1 MAGAGQGAV
10 DEARAQTARAS
21 RTRTFERG
29 ARAGLIAR
37 GVVYVLI
44 GWLAVKVAVTGGGE
58 TADQEEVLKE
68 IAQQSLG
75 TVLLVL
81 VAVGLA
87 GYAIWRLT
95 RAALGHGP
103 EDSDSTFD
111 RIGALFSGI
120 GYALLCAVA
129 IGILVGSGS
138 SGSGPTG
145 GVLDWTGGVYLV
157 GIAGIATILEG
168 LEQGYRGISEKFAE
182 NAKVDEMS
190 STTRTWYGRIG
201 TFGHLSRMVVFVLIG
216 YFLLKAAIDYDPD
229 AAVSI
234 DGALSKLAQASYGPW
249 LLGIVAFG
257 LISFGLY
264 SILDSR
270 YRKV

>member
-1 MAGAGQGAV
+1 M
-10 DEARAQTARAS
+10 
-21 RTRTFERG
+21 
-29 ARAGLIAR
+29 
-37 GVVYVLI
+37 
-44 GWLAVKVAVTGGGE
+44 
-58 TADQEEVLKE
+58 
-68 IAQQSLG
+68 
-75 TVLLVL
+75 
-81 VAVGLA
+81 
-87 GYAIWRLT
+87 
-95 RAALGHGP
+95 
-103 EDSDSTFD
+103 
-111 RIGALFSGI
+111 
-120 GYALLCAVA
+120 A